1 MVTRDTRNLDFRR
14 PGFRGNQ
21 MSDEER
27 EIVAK
32 WVREQDKSGDA

>member
-1 MVTRDTRNLDFRR
+1 VDFRR

-32 WVREQDKSGDA
+32 WVKGQDKPGEA